1 MAKQEKEIK
10 LQVEFSPGYEKR
22 YTAAVLQAYQRK
34 ANREGRT
41 IGGVFHPQKGSRDEE

>member
-22 YTAAVLQAYQRK
+22 YTEAVIRAYQLR

-41 IGGVFHPQKGSRDEE
+41 IGGVFHSQKGSRGED

>member
-22 YTAAVLQAYQRK
+22 YTEAVIRAYQRK

-41 IGGVFHPQKGSRDEE
+41 IGGVFHPQKGSRGED